1 MADEQYPWESQT
13 MLIAFLGTAASL
25 AASFGLVQLTTEQIS
40 ALGVMLFPL
49 IAALRKWSGG
59 EKIVLTK
66 VS

>member
-25 AASFGLVQLTTEQIS
+25 AASFGLVQLTAEQIS

-59 EKIVLTK
+59 EKIVLKK